1 MGETLTEQNDLNSSP
16 STPTPTTANTAN
28 TASKANTHAN
38 SANVTGSGLTCMV
51 ADSHISKCIT
61 GTAVGMSASPSP
73 SQGQGQA
80 GLATVTS
87 HRPISLSPNFPH
99 SSLMPPRPS
108 LDKKESCAI
117 ADKHGMSAGRSSS
130 LSSPKGTTNI
140 QTPTVFFGIDGNG
153 KKTVSSPL
161 PSSHYVPSST
171 SSDDTSASCM
181 SCMTSISSV
190 ANTAHSHSH
199 ASNDSR

>member
-1 MGETLTEQNDLNSSP
+1 MGETLTEQNDSNSSP

-28 TASKANTHAN
+28 TASIANTHAN
-38 SANVTGSGLTCMV
+38 SANATGLGLTCMV
-51 ADSHISKCIT
+51 ADSHISKSIT
-61 GTAVGMSASPSP
+61 GTPVGMSASPS
-73 SQGQGQA
+73 QGQA
-80 GLATVTS
+80 GLAPVTS
-87 HRPISLSPNFPH
+87 HRPISLSPH
-99 SSLMPPRPS
+99 SSLMPPQSS
-108 LDKKESCAI
+108 LDKKEACAI

-153 KKTVSSPL
+153 TKTVSSPL